1 MNNSIFQS
9 LIVKYYNFV
18 LRMNQVLKFNQ
29 LIQYRNNKRLNYC
42 VDMVGCAKPLK
53 IEKYLII

>member
-18 LRMNQVLKFNQ
+18 LRMNEVLKFNQ

-42 VDMVGCAKPLK
+42 VDMVGCAKL
-53 IEKYLII
+53 

>member
-18 LRMNQVLKFNQ
+18 LRMNEVLKFNQ
-29 LIQYRNNKRLNYC
+29 LIQYKNIKRLNYC
-42 VDMVGCAKPLK
+42 VDMVGCAKL
-53 IEKYLII
+53 